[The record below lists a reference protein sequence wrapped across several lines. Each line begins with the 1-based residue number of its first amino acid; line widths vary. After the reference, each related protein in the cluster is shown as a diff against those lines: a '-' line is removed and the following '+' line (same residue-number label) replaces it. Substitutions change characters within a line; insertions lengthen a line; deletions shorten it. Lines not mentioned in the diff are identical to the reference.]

1 MPLQGWDRRIG
12 FGVRK
17 GESPDTLLTRRTEAL
32 DSEAYG
38 TRKETRERRK
48 KLGVSSTHFRKT
60 GKQLMGPVR
69 KCQKSTCSS
78 RKRKNHLLGVFVKS
92 SLFTTS
98 LMSRCAVKREKLC

>member
-38 TRKETRERRK
+38 TRMETRERRK
-48 KLGVSSTHFRKT
+48 PLGVSSTHFRKT

-69 KCQKSTCSS
+69 KCQEVHVQLK
-78 RKRKNHLLGVFVKS
+78 
-92 SLFTTS
+92 
-98 LMSRCAVKREKLC
+98 EKEKPSAWGFCKKQSFYNQSHEQVCC